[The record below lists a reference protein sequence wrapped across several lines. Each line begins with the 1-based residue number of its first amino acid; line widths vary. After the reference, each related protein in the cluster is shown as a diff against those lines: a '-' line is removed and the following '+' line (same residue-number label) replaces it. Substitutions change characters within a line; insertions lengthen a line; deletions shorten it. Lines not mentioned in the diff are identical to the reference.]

1 MVEAETDTMTHR
13 RYWIYFLLF
22 MFNVICYLDRIN
34 MSVAGRSVAQE
45 FALSPVAL
53 GYLFSSFLWA
63 YVLMMLPSGHLVDRL
78 GAHRVAAI
86 GAAFWSIAQMLSGA
100 AIGFV
105 TLLLTRL
112 GLGAGEAPTFPVSY
126 RSVRD
131 WAPYTE
137 RGLAVGC
144 IQAGTYLGPALSA
157 PAVAWL
163 ITATSWRWS
172 FVATGAAGLIW
183 VAVWLAL
190 VSPPER
196 TRWLPEPERRRIL
209 AERHAGETL
218 AAHGGIGYRGLLRSP
233 SMWGLAISQGC
244 AVYTLYLYLS
254 WLPNYLQTVRHLS
267 LVSSGLFTS
276 VPFFVGTAVIILTNW
291 IGDRILTPHTMRNG
305 GRRNVVVACL
315 LFCTL
320 GTAIPFTDSLTLTV
334 ILTMFPVGFSGTASA
349 TNAALCNDLLRSQ
362 ADSGRAFA
370 FMVLG
375 GNVFGLLAPIV
386 TGYIVEWTGSF
397 AAAFILAGALSLIGA
412 TVSLTLTRHTLGEH
426 TPNALEPG
434 LAKG

>member
-1 MVEAETDTMTHR
+1 MTHR

-22 MFNVICYLDRIN
+22 LFNVICYLDRIN

-63 YVLMMLPSGHLVDRL
+63 YVLMMLPSGRLVDTL
-78 GAHRVAAI
+78 GPHRMAAI

-100 AIGFV
+100 ATGFA

-144 IQAGTYLGPALSA
+144 IRAGTLLGPALSA

-163 ITATSWRWS
+163 ISATSWRWS
-172 FVATGAAGLIW
+172 FVVTGAIGLIW
-183 VAVWLAL
+183 VGLWLAL
-190 VSPPER
+190 VSTPEQ
-196 TRWLPEPERRRIL
+196 TSWLPEPERRRIL
-209 AERHAGETL
+209 AERHAGQPIE
-218 AAHGGIGYRGLLRSP
+218 AHGGIGYRGLLRSP

-244 AVYTLYLYLS
+244 GVYTVYLYLS
-254 WLPNYLQTVRHLS
+254 WLPNYLQTARHLS
-267 LVSSGLFTS
+267 LVQSGLFTS
-276 VPFFVGTAVIILTNW
+276 VPFFVGAAVIILTNW
-291 IGDRILTPHTMRNG
+291 IGDRILTPHTMHNG
-305 GRRNVVVACL
+305 GRRIVVVACL
-315 LFCTL
+315 LL
-320 GTAIPFTDSLTLTV
+320 SAVGMAIPLVDSLTLLV
-334 ILTMFPVGFSGTASA
+334 ILTIFPVSFGGTATA
-349 TNAALCNDLLRSQ
+349 TNTALCNDLLRSQ

-386 TGYIVEWTGSF
+386 TGYIVQATGSF
-397 AAAFILAGALSLIGA
+397 SAAFMLAGALSLIGA
-412 TVSLTLTRHTLGEH
+412 TVSLTLTRHTLGEA
-426 TPNALEPG
+426 TPSALQPG
-434 LAKG
+434 LAT